1 MFTLSTSVL
10 HRYEIFDICKE
21 LSTTGHLKKLYST
34 YPKFEILKYQIPN
47 EKFENFLIYEL
58 LSRFNDFLWSKNF
71 YFSKYDFE
79 ICDLFD
85 RKISKIIDKNIDVF
99 YGNGGMCLNT
109 FNSLSSNTLKVF
121 HSASMHIHSK
131 KKLLINIGYD
141 ENKIVNPLMEEKY
154 IKEIDS
160 ADYVVC
166 TSDHT
171 YDSYIENGISEN
183 KLILNHSGIDVHRF
197 KYDEKFEIFDDK
209 FRFLFVGNFSLRKGA
224 IKLLEAYKK
233 IRNKNTE
240 LIIAGTIDFTIKEKF
255 HNYLKEKDI
264 IYIGKV
270 DNRKLYQLYSKC
282 HLLCLPAI
290 EEGFAKV
297 LGEAMAS
304 GLPILCSKNSGG
316 SHFIE
321 NRSHGAVLDN
331 LNIDYIAD
339 HLIKFSKNLQYIIK
353 NKKNLS
359 LYAKHKF
366 SWEKSVSKLIKVLS
380 SKI

>member
-131 KKLLINIGYD
+131 KKLL
-141 ENKIVNPLMEEKY
+141 
-154 IKEIDS
+154 
-160 ADYVVC
+160 
-166 TSDHT
+166 
-171 YDSYIENGISEN
+171 
-183 KLILNHSGIDVHRF
+183 
-197 KYDEKFEIFDDK
+197 
-209 FRFLFVGNFSLRKGA
+209 
-224 IKLLEAYKK
+224 KK
-233 IRNKNTE
+233 IINKYW
-240 LIIAGTIDFTIKEKF
+240 I
-255 HNYLKEKDI
+255 
-264 IYIGKV
+264 
-270 DNRKLYQLYSKC
+270 R
-282 HLLCLPAI
+282 
-290 EEGFAKV
+290 
-297 LGEAMAS
+297 
-304 GLPILCSKNSGG
+304 
-316 SHFIE
+316 
-321 NRSHGAVLDN
+321 
-331 LNIDYIAD
+331 
-339 HLIKFSKNLQYIIK
+339 
-353 NKKNLS
+353 
-359 LYAKHKF
+359 
-366 SWEKSVSKLIKVLS
+366 
-380 SKI
+380 